1 MIAVINNYIQGRLQ
15 QENLSEVSLLQAAR
29 WLDKGGILKDQ
40 WSSRGYPLR
49 RHIYRENIFGAYKKH
64 NKFWYIKKIDNYE
77 QIIGVE
83 ELIRTFKL
91 KSKKSIYKKIKIE
104 QIPYSKN
111 NKRGIYFKKNELLR
125 WAFENKKNKFLEV
138 L

>member
-1 MIAVINNYIQGRLQ
+1 MIAIINNYIQGRLQ
-15 QENLSEVSLLQAAR
+15 QENLSEVTLVQAAM

-40 WSSRGYPLR
+40 WSSPGYPLR
-49 RHIYRENIFGAYKKH
+49 RHIHRENIFGAYKKY
-64 NKFWYIKKIDNYE
+64 NKFWYIKKIDNYD

-83 ELIRTFKL
+83 ELIQTFKL

-104 QIPYSKN
+104 QIPYSRI

-125 WAFENKKNKFLEV
+125 WAFENKKNKFFEL